1 MVEQHPNIQR
11 YMRGIQ
17 EFNENELDDS
27 VQTLDF
33 SEHIVY
39 RIAGKSCIA
48 GEYHG
53 IEQFTKVL
61 RLVKKLTS
69 GTIAFKPQ
77 IVLADDR
84 TVMAYGRATAKRK
97 GKILDIDQVLA
108 IVDAI
113 TADDIQRLA
122 RELMVADRLRLAVV
136 GPVSE
141 EESLAELLKI

>member
-1 MVEQHPNIQR
+1 MVEQHPNILR

-27 VQTLDF
+27 VQTLNF

-69 GTIAFKPQ
+69 GTIAFRPQ

-84 TVMAYGRATAKRK
+84 TVMAYGRATAKRR
-97 GKILDIDQVLA
+97 GKVLDIDHAYLYKLDEEGN
-108 IVDAI
+108 IIEGMTIPVDLYAFDEFW
-113 TADDIQRLA
+113 A
-122 RELMVADRLRLAVV
+122 
-136 GPVSE
+136 
-141 EESLAELLKI
+141 